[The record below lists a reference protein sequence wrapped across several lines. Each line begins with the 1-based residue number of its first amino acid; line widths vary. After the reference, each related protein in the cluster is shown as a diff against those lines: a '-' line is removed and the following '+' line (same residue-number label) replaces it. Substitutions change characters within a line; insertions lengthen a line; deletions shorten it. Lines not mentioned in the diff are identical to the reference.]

1 MNVLQGG
8 EGTADDLLCCSH
20 HPLEPLCLCFSAVG
34 KPHSVAVQQDALY
47 CRPVK
52 GYLQLLTHTVLP
64 EHSHKVQALLGCY
77 GVVSIDRSAVGGI
90 EGKEQWA

>member
-34 KPHSVAVQQDALY
+34 KPHCVAVQQDALY
-47 CRPVK
+47 CRPVN

-64 EHSHKVQALLGCY
+64 EHSHKVQALLGLFDDSC
-77 GVVSIDRSAVGGI
+77 GLFTPGEVN
-90 EGKEQWA
+90 